1 MPSRVGTPP
10 DRPTLIFDGDCGFC
24 RYWIARWRRATGD
37 LVEYVPYQE
46 VAEQYPEIPVESF
59 ARSVQ
64 LILPDGGVTSGAEA
78 VFGAMASLHGLP
90 LWIYRKVPLAA
101 RVAEAVY
108 AFVAA
113 RRPLFS
119 RVTRWLWGNGAAP
132 PSFHVASR
140 VFLVGLAATYLI
152 AFASLAVQIK
162 GLAGSNGVMPI
173 APYLR
178 AVGERIGWE
187 RFYYL
192 PTLAWIDASD
202 ASLLG
207 MCIAGIAASLVLM
220 AGLAPMASLFVLWA
234 LYLSASVAVR
244 LFLNFQWDALL
255 LETGLLA
262 IILHASG
269 WRLVAWRQRA
279 PSRAV
284 LFLLHW
290 LLFRLM
296 FGSGWAKIGGGDFV
310 WRDLTAVAYHYETQP
325 IPTWTAWYMH
335 QLPLSFHKLSTA
347 VMFAVEILLPFLIFT
362 PRRPRMVAFWGLA
375 GLQVL
380 IAATGNF
387 AFFNLLSLVLLVPL
401 VEDASW
407 PGFMRRWFGGNSTA
421 SHDTSSA
428 PASAPAP
435 PRPVA
440 SPRGVSRW
448 LVWPLTAA
456 VFVTGGYLSARRAFL
471 VETIPA
477 PVVKLAEWVAPF
489 RSLNAYGLFVNMT
502 EERPEITIE
511 GSHDGRTWVGWEFR
525 WKPGDP
531 RRAPPFVAPHQP
543 RLDWQMWFAA
553 LGDCQR
559 NPWVMDLMQ
568 RLKDGSPDVIA
579 LLERDPF
586 TRERPLYVRA
596 VLWDYRFTS
605 TKERASDGSWWRRTP
620 RGLYCPVLP
629 QGQ

>member
-1 MPSRVGTPP
+1 
-10 DRPTLIFDGDCGFC
+10 
-24 RYWIARWRRATGD
+24 
-37 LVEYVPYQE
+37 
-46 VAEQYPEIPVESF
+46 
-59 ARSVQ
+59 
-64 LILPDGGVTSGAEA
+64 
-78 VFGAMASLHGLP
+78 
-90 LWIYRKVPLAA
+90 
-101 RVAEAVY
+101 
-108 AFVAA
+108 
-113 RRPLFS
+113 
-119 RVTRWLWGNGAAP
+119 
-132 PSFHVASR
+132 
-140 VFLVGLAATYLI
+140 
-152 AFASLAVQIK
+152 
-162 GLAGSNGVMPI
+162 
-173 APYLR
+173 
-178 AVGERIGWE
+178 
-187 RFYYL
+187 
-192 PTLAWIDASD
+192 
-202 ASLLG
+202 
-207 MCIAGIAASLVLM
+207 MCIAGIAASLILM
-220 AGLAPMASLFVLWA
+220 AGLAPMASSFVLWA

-262 IILHASG
+262 ILLHASG
-269 WRLVAWRQRA
+269 WRLVAWRERA

-375 GLQVL
+375 GFQVL

-387 AFFNLLSLVLLVPL
+387 AFFNVLSLVLLLTL

-407 PGFMRRWFGGNSTA
+407 PAFTRRWFGPT
-421 SHDTSSA
+421 
-428 PASAPAP
+428 PVVASAAAP
-435 PRPVA
+435 VRDDFA
-440 SPRGVSRW
+440 GVSPTDSDAPMGSPPDSITAASGSDVRPGSALHPSSHGDANRIPGGARPSSVHDGGDPTTQDSSRRPRRRVPRW
-448 LVWPLTAA
+448 VVWPLTAA

-477 PVVKLAEWVAPF
+477 PVVKIAEWVSPF

-502 EERPEITIE
+502 EDRPEITIE

-531 RRAPPFVAPHQP
+531 LRAPPFVAPHQP

-568 RLKDGSPDVIA
+568 RLKDGSLEGLA

-596 VLWDYRFTS
+596 VLWDYRFTT
-605 TKERASDGSWWRRTP
+605 TKERARDGTWWHRIP
-620 RGLYCPVLP
+620 RGLYCPVLGP
-629 QGQ
+629 SE